1 MKKSSR
7 SVESCFSRFKCLR
20 RLVVAVR
27 GRISSCNHPLQRSRG
42 ARNTSQNSFHG
53 LEDELKSVRKGRET
67 AWDLASAVLGACFGW
82 LGLLRMEF
90 RAATSRFRAA
100 GVPKKKVPKQFRRVL
115 ELQPAVPQLLRCLKH
130 KNLVALNALNPE
142 SL

>member
-1 MKKSSR
+1 MKKPSS

-27 GRISSCNHPLQRSRG
+27 GRISSCNYPLQRSRG
-42 ARNTSQNSFHG
+42 TRNTSQNSFHG

-82 LGLLRMEF
+82 LGLLRVEF

-100 GVPKKKVPKQFRRVL
+100 GVPQKKNPRTISKGVGAAASRAEVPKTQKSCSPKRP
-115 ELQPAVPQLLRCLKH
+115 QP
-130 KNLVALNALNPE
+130 
-142 SL
+142 

>member
-1 MKKSSR
+1 MKKSSS

-82 LGLLRMEF
+82 LGLLRVEF

-100 GVPKKKVPKQFRRVL
+100 GVPKKISPKTISTGVGAAASRSTAAEVPKTQKSCSPKRP
-115 ELQPAVPQLLRCLKH
+115 QP
-130 KNLVALNALNPE
+130 
-142 SL
+142 